1 LTLHPSAA
9 AKRNIQAGD
18 LLRVFNDRGACVVGA
33 VISENIKEDVVIL
46 PTGAW
51 FAPSANMAGL
61 EMNGNP
67 NVLTK
72 DKGTSSLAQGPSAHT
87 CLVEVVKLSAQEFQ
101 ALGVGS

>member
-1 LTLHPSAA
+1 MHPNAA
-9 AKRNIQAGD
+9 AERGIQAGD

-33 VISENIKEDVVIL
+33 VISEHIKEDVAIL

-51 FAPSANMAGL
+51 FAPSAGSLGL
-61 EMNGNP
+61 ELNGNP

-87 CLVEVVKLSAQEFQ
+87 CLVEVVKLSAEELQ
-101 ALGVGS
+101 ALGVRG